1 MPPKRQEVTSQATP
15 LAQDILKL
23 LQGQLSEG
31 AFGTGVGPLQR
42 EAGTASRQFVE
53 SGGGQ
58 FDLSP
63 LFKALEE
70 GQGRRTEKAVGN
82 LREGFGITGQR
93 FGSALATGEAE
104 LRTGMGTNLEARM
117 ADITRQ
123 EFGAQQNR
131 LLQGISQMFWIGQGN
146 IQPFMQLAAM
156 GINPDVFTE
165 NPWMTGLKAVG
176 GAASGAAA
184 IKGA

>member
-1 MPPKRQEVTSQATP
+1 M
-15 LAQDILKL
+15 

-31 AFGTGVGPLQR
+31 AFGTGVGPRQR
-42 EAGTASRQFVE
+42 QAGTAASQFVS

-63 LFKALEE
+63 LFEALEA

-82 LREGFGITGQR
+82 LREGFGITGNR
-93 FGSALATGEAE
+93 FGSALQTGEAE
-104 LRTGMGTNLEARM
+104 LRTGMGTNLEALM

-131 LLQGISQMFWIGQGN
+131 LLQGISQLFGIGQGN
-146 IQPFMQLAAM
+146 IQPFMQLGAM

-165 NPWMTGLKAVG
+165 NPWISGLKAG
-176 GAASGAAA
+176 GEVL
-184 IKGA
+184 KGAGAIRGA